1 MAWLVVAHGGA
12 GSSSKD
18 ADGPQRAAG
27 RGVEAM
33 RRGASPL
40 QAAVETVVELE
51 DDPRFNAGT
60 GSNLRFD
67 GRSIEMDAAC
77 MADDGR
83 FGAVCAIRR
92 VRNPVLA
99 ALGVLKTP
107 HVLLAGD
114 GATRFAR
121 ALGLD
126 DHDPWTEKAQHKYDK
141 LREQLR
147 AMRLDPSDTAWQ
159 VPDLERYWNYE
170 TPLRALVGPGDTV
183 GAVATDGTRFAA
195 ALSTGGTM
203 GTLLGRIGDVPLPG
217 CGLQVGKLGA
227 IACTGDGDDIAR
239 AQLASRVYRFLEEGM
254 DIEQAVR
261 AGVEML
267 PPNISIGIIGL
278 KGEKAWGDSNTDM
291 AWAIAQED
299 QA

>member
-1 MAWLVVAHGGA
+1 MAFVVVAHGGA
-12 GSSSKD
+12 GSSS
-18 ADGPQRAAG
+18 AEVDGPRRAAD
-27 RGVEAM
+27 RGVEAL
-33 RRGASPL
+33 RKGATPL
-40 QAAVETVVELE
+40 QAAVEAVVELE

-67 GRSIEMDAAC
+67 GRTIEMDAAC

-83 FGAVCAIRR
+83 FGAVCGIRR

-107 HVLLAGD
+107 HVLIAGD

-121 ALGLD
+121 CLGLD
-126 DHDPWTEKAQHKYDK
+126 DHDPWTEKAQRKYDK

-239 AQLASRVYRFLEEGM
+239 AQLAARVYRFLDEGM
-254 DIEQAVR
+254 TIEQAIR
-261 AGVEML
+261 AGIAML
-267 PPNISIGIIGL
+267 PDNVSIGIIGL
-278 KGEKAWGDSNTDM
+278 KDAEAWGTSNRDM
-291 AWAIAQED
+291 AWAIAKEEK
-299 QA
+299 A